1 MDGLEGL
8 SPAEVADTGDELPRD
23 VLVIPHAYFDGCEDP
38 EFLLGDEVQVLSR
51 MVGTE
56 GSNFIVVVIK

>member
-38 EFLLGDEVQVLSR
+38 EFLLGDEVQVR
-51 MVGTE
+51 GV
-56 GSNFIVVVIK
+56 